1 MISEAKLREI
11 EECAEKATPGDWRL
25 SMSGTSVKSSL
36 QTEHDG
42 DYLPI
47 ICSVPCGPQATP
59 KAMRQ
64 FSEDGTFIANARQ
77 DIPALTKALRE
88 AAEMVAALHPPKQCV
103 VSGKCR
109 ECEWLRVWR
118 GESEKQGET

>member
-11 EECAEKATPGDWRL
+11 EERAEKATPGEWRW

-77 DIPALTKALRE
+77 DIPALTKSLRE
-88 AAEMVAALHPPKQCV
+88 AAEIIKSAEHYHWEGRTRVA
-103 VSGKCR
+103 
-109 ECEWLRVWR
+109 EWLREWR
-118 GESEKQGET
+118 GESEK